1 MAEKLSVFIS
11 YSHRDT
17 DWKDRFVRHL
27 NVSVKQGHFV
37 QWNDEQI
44 GAGEDWYETISA
56 AMDASGVG
64 VFLISSDFL
73 GSDFILK
80 EEVTRLIERRKSEG
94 LHIVPVYLR
103 KCDWEAV
110 GWLAQMQMR
119 PAGDR
124 PVVRGEDH
132 VIDDEFA
139 DIAKEIRLLLE
150 KTANE
155 RPEKHKAASLT
166 RPPDL
171 TRLPQVGE
179 HLFGRERE
187 LALLDGAWADEETN
201 IISLVAWGGVGKSAM
216 VKHWLGQM
224 AREKFRGAA
233 RVYGWSFFSQ
243 GAREGEVSA
252 DEFFSEALRWFG
264 KPHPEKF
271 QQTERARRLAEL
283 IQAGRVLLILDGLEP
298 LQHPPGPQ

>member
-80 EEVTRLIERRKSEG
+80 EEVTHLIERREREG

-110 GWLAQMQMR
+110 QWLARMQMR

-132 VIDDEFA
+132 IIDDEFA
-139 DIAKEIRLLLE
+139 DIAKEIRLLVERAVSERSE
-150 KTANE
+150 K
-155 RPEKHKAASLT
+155 PKAASLT

-187 LALLDGAWADEETN
+187 LALLDGAW
-201 IISLVAWGGVGKSAM
+201 GGRGDQY
-216 VKHWLGQM
+216 HQPGCLG
-224 AREKFRGAA
+224 RG
-233 RVYGWSFFSQ
+233 R
-243 GAREGEVSA
+243 
-252 DEFFSEALRWFG
+252 
-264 KPHPEKF
+264 
-271 QQTERARRLAEL
+271 
-283 IQAGRVLLILDGLEP
+283 
-298 LQHPPGPQ
+298 